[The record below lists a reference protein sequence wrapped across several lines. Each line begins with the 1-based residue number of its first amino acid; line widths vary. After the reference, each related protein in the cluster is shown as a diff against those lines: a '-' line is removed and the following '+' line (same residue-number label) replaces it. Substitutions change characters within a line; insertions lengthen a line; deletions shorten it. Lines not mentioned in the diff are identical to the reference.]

1 MAAASEPRRR
11 RRRKP
16 GATGSV
22 RVGWRVKG
30 PMWVMKYRLP
40 DGSESMRTLGAA
52 WVKRDPEDAKG
63 WLPRRGRPPEGTLN
77 EDAARAVLR
86 AFLDEQTERTP
97 LERISFERCADAF
110 LEHCRERGRSPTTLR
125 TYMPI
130 AGELKA
136 RWQGWRAV
144 DVDADELEDYRD
156 ELAERGLA
164 GSTINQRRAVLSGI
178 FKVARRRFR
187 VNVDPMDGFERA
199 EVEDSGDF
207 EVYSVEEV
215 WALVRAAGAGLH
227 HIGQRA
233 YTRISKSGRQVYIPE
248 RPFTAEELAGR
259 RQQDL
264 YDAAAILTA
273 ALCGLRRS
281 ELLGLLWRAVL
292 WDQQTILVRRSFT
305 EVGGD
310 RLPKG
315 QRVHSVPAAQQ
326 VLELL
331 EKLQALQGDPQPDD
345 RVFQGV
351 EGATMDG
358 SALYRRYRQLQTAA
372 GVRALRF
379 HDLRHTFG
387 TQAIASGAHV
397 MDVKEWMGHR
407 HLSTT
412 MRYVHHQPRH
422 EAAAR
427 LGRHF
432 TGAASELDALLGDP
446 GDLEIGPSD

>member
-1 MAAASEPRRR
+1 
-11 RRRKP
+11 
-16 GATGSV
+16 V
-22 RVGWRVKG
+22 
-30 PMWVMKYRLP
+30 
-40 DGSESMRTLGAA
+40 
-52 WVKRDPEDAKG
+52 
-63 WLPRRGRPPEGTLN
+63 
-77 EDAARAVLR
+77 
-86 AFLDEQTERTP
+86 
-97 LERISFERCADAF
+97 
-110 LEHCRERGRSPTTLR
+110 H
-125 TYMPI
+125 
-130 AGELKA
+130 
-136 RWQGWRAV
+136 
-144 DVDADELEDYRD
+144 
-156 ELAERGLA
+156 
-164 GSTINQRRAVLSGI
+164 
-178 FKVARRRFR
+178 
-187 VNVDPMDGFERA
+187 
-199 EVEDSGDF
+199 
-207 EVYSVEEV
+207 
-215 WALVRAAGAGLH
+215 
-227 HIGQRA
+227 
-233 YTRISKSGRQVYIPE
+233 IPE

-292 WDQQTILVRRSFT
+292 WDQQTILVRRSYT

-326 VLELL
+326 VLDLL
-331 EKLQALQGDPQPDD
+331 RRLQALQGDLQPDD
-345 RVFQGV
+345 RVFAGV
-351 EGATMDG
+351 EGETMDG
-358 SALYRRYRQLQTAA
+358 SALYRRYHDIQTAA
-372 GVRALRF
+372 EVRALRF

-432 TGAASELDALLGDP
+432 TGAASELDALLGEP
-446 GDLEIGPSD
+446 GDLEIGPPD